1 MNDKDHLVGQLT
13 SQNSTRP
20 CEKATYCLGFGMPH
34 LLWTFQNILI
44 LFLSFKWNVFSFLSL
59 CIANWGSFPMLIESV
74 CASFLCNAR
83 GYLLTNVLASPN
95 WYIYRKGQKTSNL
108 GWDIK
113 SSIKTKID
121 NKSCCCCKPYTDTH
135 TGIQEPG
142 NDFQVLYVRCSL
154 PPPKQA
160 SSSKNLNCF
169 GSCFWLWLLCT

>member
-44 LFLSFKWNVFSFLSL
+44 LFLSFKWNVFSFRSLS
-59 CIANWGSFPMLIESV
+59 IANWGSFPMSIESV

-108 GWDIK
+108 GWDKK
-113 SSIKTKID
+113 SSIKRGLTT
-121 NKSCCCCKPYTDTH
+121 NHAVVANLTQAH
-135 TGIQEPG
+135 TLVSRNQEI
-142 NDFQVLYVRCSL
+142 
-154 PPPKQA
+154 
-160 SSSKNLNCF
+160 
-169 GSCFWLWLLCT
+169 LLMFCT